1 MTLHRVRDEK
11 DWDYI
16 GPTKG
21 IVVYLHVNCEP
32 VRLEFDRDLYIQ
44 EFTKTQFA
52 GVHVHVQALK
62 LFKAVQPLFL
72 HLSVED
78 EAEYW
83 ETRNT
88 QTLTEHFENCDERHR
103 SGIAKVALGSDE
115 SQDSQW
121 KDSGPN
127 YLEP

>member
-1 MTLHRVRDEK
+1 VTLHRVRDEK

-88 QTLTEHFENCDERHR
+88 QTLTEHFETVMKGIEAELRKSP
-103 SGIAKVALGSDE
+103 SGRTKVRIP
-115 SQDSQW
+115 
-121 KDSGPN
+121 SGRIVD
-127 YLEP
+127 LIT